1 MIRSRSIVDLFLLL
15 ALYLIR
21 CPPLLVAGT
30 ESTRNAARKT
40 LAYARNT
47 HILGLFA
54 RCMIHNVFHVWIC
67 TNC

>member
-30 ESTRNAARKT
+30 ESTPQRRA
-40 LAYARNT
+40 
-47 HILGLFA
+47 
-54 RCMIHNVFHVWIC
+54 
-67 TNC
+67 